1 MFFMTSGMNAFASA
15 CAGAS
20 FALLSNLRDAV
31 LASFFVITAVA
42 VLVHRIVIVHNYIS
56 LTEL

>member
-1 MFFMTSGMNAFASA
+1 MLSMTSRMNAFASA

-31 LASFFVITAVA
+31 LASVFVI
-42 VLVHRIVIVHNYIS
+42 VLPVRRIIPNPNCI
-56 LTEL
+56 